1 MAPRAS
7 WKGFLRISLV
17 TCPIALYPAISS
29 SDRISFNRIN
39 RKTGQRVRQLNVDG
53 KSGEKVESDD
63 IVKGYE
69 VDKGRYVLIED
80 SDLDAIQVE
89 ATKIINVTQFVDT
102 AEVDPFFLDTPY
114 YMAPDGAMGEETYR
128 VIRAAMEETGT
139 AGIGSLVL
147 SSRERRVLLSPKGPG
162 IALTTLRSAR
172 EVRSAEA
179 YLDGV
184 GEGAI
189 EGDLLDMAKML
200 IQARRQ
206 PFTPA
211 ELVDHYEEA
220 VRNMVMSKAKGE
232 TPVHVP
238 VGQPN
243 AVVDLMAALK
253 QSLEKEGAPAR
264 KPAARSKRP
273 ESGKP
278 AGKPAAKTAAK
289 PAADVAPAKPARR
302 RKAS

>member
-1 MAPRAS
+1 MPPRAS

-17 TCPIALYPAISS
+17 TCPIALYPAVSAS
-29 SDRISFNRIN
+29 ERISFNRIN
-39 RKTGQRVRQLNVDG
+39 RKTGQRVRQMNVDG
-53 KSGEKVESDD
+53 KTGEKVEADD

-80 SDLDAIQVE
+80 SELDSIQIE
-89 ATKIINVTQFVDT
+89 ATKIINVSQFVDA
-102 AEVDPFFLDTPY
+102 AEVDPFYLDTPY

-139 AGIGSLVL
+139 AGIGTLVL

-162 IALTTLRSAR
+162 ISLTTLRTSR

-184 GEGAI
+184 ADGPVEGE
-189 EGDLLDMAKML
+189 LLDMAKML

-211 ELVDHYEEA
+211 ELVDRYEEA
-220 VRNMVMSKAKGE
+220 VRNLVSSKARGE
-232 TPVHVP
+232 TPVQVP
-238 VGQPN
+238 IGQPN

-253 QSLEKEGAPAR
+253 QSLESEGAPAR
-264 KPAARSKRP
+264 KPAARAKRP
-273 ESGKP
+273 AAVAP
-278 AGKPAAKTAAK
+278 ASKAAAEPA
-289 PAADVAPAKPARR
+289 APAKPARR